1 VQSQLKMDRDVPNVF
16 RQKRVAD
23 VMQEVGRCKCSLT
36 YLRQGKFGETVFV
49 VVIVNVIF
57 EF

>member
-1 VQSQLKMDRDVPNVF
+1 MDRDVPNVF